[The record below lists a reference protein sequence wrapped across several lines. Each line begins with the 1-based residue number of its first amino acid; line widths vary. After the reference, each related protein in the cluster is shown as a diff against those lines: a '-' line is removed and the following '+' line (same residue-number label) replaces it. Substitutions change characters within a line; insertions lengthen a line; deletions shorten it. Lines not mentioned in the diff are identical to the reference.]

1 MNEYLQSTF
10 HKTEA
15 FKAGLPFPKIQYC
28 SNLFFRWRAK
38 LILIA
43 SLFKSDTRVDFGSQI
58 LNIQG
63 MSLKTI
69 VTVPTNHV
77 CTEYTVL
84 LLSAGGLP
92 TDRLNPLLHCAICQM
107 GWICCM
113 SLEGNHTFSV
123 HRTLDGISQ

>member
-69 VTVPTNHV
+69 VL
-77 CTEYTVL
+77 YLLIMFAQSTVL

-92 TDRLNPLLHCAICQM
+92 TDRLNPLLHCATCQM

-113 SLEGNHTFSV
+113 SLEGNCTFSI